1 MNKSTFSIKK
11 RIKSISFALNGI
23 TVFFKNEHNSHI
35 HLIATICVIFLG
47 IYLELNTIEWV
58 VITLAI
64 GLVFISE
71 IINSSI
77 ERLADLV
84 NKEISPEIKIIKDLA
99 AAAVL
104 FSAIIS
110 VIIGILVF
118 GGKIFF

>member
-11 RIKSISFALNGI
+11 RIKSISFALDGI
-23 TVFFKNEHNSHI
+23 NVFFKNEHNSHI

-47 IYLELNTIEWV
+47 IYLDLNTIEWV

-84 NKEISPEIKIIKDLA
+84 NKEISTEIKIIKLYKSKTLLPVKTNKY
-99 AAAVL
+99 VL
-104 FSAIIS
+104 
-110 VIIGILVF
+110 LL
-118 GGKIFF
+118 K